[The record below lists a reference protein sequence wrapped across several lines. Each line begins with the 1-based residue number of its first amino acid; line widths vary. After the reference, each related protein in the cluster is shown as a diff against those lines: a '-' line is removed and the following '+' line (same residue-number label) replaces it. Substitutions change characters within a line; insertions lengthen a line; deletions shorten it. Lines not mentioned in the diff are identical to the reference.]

1 MHQTLTTIKGNLGEL
16 ISQVQSSVTSKEP
29 FGNAHQNWSFPGITG
44 YELIEEAQSIID
56 IIDMKGGD
64 DVGQQDERLQDYT
77 RRLQHLKQHTVP
89 QLWGNAAQAVPAYLF
104 TLQGLRKAVEAA
116 LTGDA
121 HAEAVAKSKKLTSQ
135 LRSIEARLNALD
147 PRTASLNAM
156 VERIEQ
162 AYNAADQLPT
172 DLESLAEARLKISE
186 LKVDANGDQ
195 VEISRLR
202 ETATELHHQLNKSA
216 EEAKTVLE
224 RCETAYSAATSV
236 GLAAAFSERSSE
248 LSKSMWFWVG
258 GLVIAL
264 GFGSFFGTGQ
274 LRNLSELL
282 KLPNVSTSLVALNL
296 ILSVVSIGAPIWFAW
311 LATKQIGQRFRLAE
325 DYAFKASISR
335 AYEGFRREAARFD
348 KNMEA
353 KLLSSALTRFDELP
367 LRLGKVCTT
376 SAAAQ
381 VDT

>member
-172 DLESLAEARLKISE
+172 DLA
-186 LKVDANGDQ
+186 G
-195 VEISRLR
+195 
-202 ETATELHHQLNKSA
+202 
-216 EEAKTVLE
+216 
-224 RCETAYSAATSV
+224 C
-236 GLAAAFSERSSE
+236 
-248 LSKSMWFWVG
+248 
-258 GLVIAL
+258 
-264 GFGSFFGTGQ
+264 
-274 LRNLSELL
+274 
-282 KLPNVSTSLVALNL
+282 
-296 ILSVVSIGAPIWFAW
+296 
-311 LATKQIGQRFRLAE
+311 
-325 DYAFKASISR
+325 
-335 AYEGFRREAARFD
+335 
-348 KNMEA
+348 
-353 KLLSSALTRFDELP
+353 
-367 LRLGKVCTT
+367 
-376 SAAAQ
+376 
-381 VDT
+381 